1 MRRSALL
8 GGDGGVKLRPVAQQC
23 VRLLYRQRSG
33 FTALGLGLAV
43 ESRHLG
49 AAFGN
54 FAIVARIQMLAC
66 CGTGDRSCRG
76 NGWHIGL
83 GSKTPGIGALISRY
97 RGGTRYRRKRP
108 CGSGCSDTTSS
119 SIAPV
124 RRQSDHS
131 HLPEPI
137 WWYQRLSDL
146 WRSGGTALTLCAR
159 ETSAAQPRRD

>member
-1 MRRSALL
+1 MALGRCEANSSQIKVAIWHKKDGASVRRSALL

-97 RGGTRYRRKRP
+97 RGGT
-108 CGSGCSDTTSS
+108 SS
-119 SIAPV
+119 SI
-124 RRQSDHS
+124 R
-131 HLPEPI
+131 
-137 WWYQRLSDL
+137 
-146 WRSGGTALTLCAR
+146 
-159 ETSAAQPRRD
+159 